1 MPVTVHSVDAA
12 RHASAIQ
19 AVEKGA
25 RIIGGGTLILHHV
38 NAGDIAIDMLVCLD
52 KLGLDQIQ
60 VLKTRVKLG
69 AMVTMADI
77 IAHPDLG
84 FLAPVAR
91 GIGGPAIRAMATI
104 GGNLFAPSPYGDMSV
119 ALLAL
124 DASITLETLDEKLTL
139 PIEDFL
145 KRRKK
150 LQGAVVTEISFAR
163 PAAGTFLYAKV
174 IRRKPVSAAVLS
186 IAALLPRRGK
196 LVAKPRIA
204 YGAMA
209 PTAIRAKAVEAAI
222 DGKALDAATIAAATK
237 VAAKGCTPQTDAYAS
252 DWYRSEILPVHLA
265 RLLGAEAKTA
275 R

>member
-1 MPVTVHSVDAA
+1 MKLARPARFERATFGFGGRHS
-12 RHASAIQ
+12 IQ
-19 AVEKGA
+19 LSYGRFSGA
-25 RIIGGGTLILHHV
+25 RGVHDR
-38 NAGDIAIDMLVCLD
+38 APRIAVFP
-52 KLGLDQIQ
+52 
-60 VLKTRVKLG
+60 R
-69 AMVTMADI
+69 
-77 IAHPDLG
+77 
-84 FLAPVAR
+84 
-91 GIGGPAIRAMATI
+91 
-104 GGNLFAPSPYGDMSV
+104 SV
-119 ALLAL
+119 Q
-124 DASITLETLDEKLTL
+124 
-139 PIEDFL
+139 P
-145 KRRKK
+145 
-150 LQGAVVTEISFAR
+150 AR

-222 DGKALDAATIAAATK
+222 DGKALDAATITAATK